1 MSHNVTN
8 IETFWVEL
16 PLREVPARHMVREIP
31 HWNLFEI
38 VKVTLDSGVVGFGET
53 MVYYTWGDETTSEAS
68 KAQVVGKHPAENMWD
83 DQLGA
88 GLQIALFDAAAK
100 AADCPL
106 WQLLGQ
112 QVRDRCHISWWDIDL
127 SAEDWISEARLAAEN
142 GYTAFKTKGRPWWD
156 LIKNT
161 RELCASLPEHFEVDM
176 DFNGFGIDTAHC
188 TRLLKELE
196 AFHNVVMFE
205 SPVPHHDV
213 AGYTFLRQHTHVPIS
228 MHTQHHPGEPSLETA
243 IREEMVDGFVVTGG
257 ATKIQQDAM
266 VCREFNK
273 SFFLQVGGTK
283 IAGTFGL
290 HLGAVL
296 EHARWPSV
304 NCFQLFERDCVATP
318 LEVSNGLCTVPE
330 GPGLGIELDEEA
342 IELFRCEPKEKPYP
356 HPDLVIALR
365 WPSGTTTYYA
375 HCQQFWEDWHRGR
388 LPFFPRGINLEHI
401 ANDGSAD
408 WADLRTRVL
417 QGAVHCSQAPF

>member
-1 MSHNVTN
+1 MSHNVKS
-8 IETFWVEL
+8 IETCWVEL

-38 VKVTLDSGVVGFGET
+38 VRVTLDSGVVGFGET

-68 KAQVVGKHPAENMWD
+68 KAKVIGKHPAETMWD
-83 DQLGA
+83 DELGA

-100 AADCPL
+100 AADCPI

-127 SAEDWISEARLAAEN
+127 SAEDWISEAKLAGES

-156 LIKNT
+156 LIENT
-161 RELCASLPEHFEVDM
+161 RKLCASLPEHFEVDM

-196 AFHNVVMFE
+196 AFHHVVMYE
-205 SPVPHHDV
+205 SPIPHHDV

-228 MHTQHHPGEPSLETA
+228 MHTQNHPEEPSLETA

-257 ATKIQQDAM
+257 ATKIQQDAL

-273 SFFLQVGGTK
+273 SFFLQVVGTK
-283 IAGTFGL
+283 IAGAFAL
-290 HLGAVL
+290 QLGAVL

-304 NCFQLFERDCVATP
+304 NCFQLFEQDCVSTP
-318 LEVSNGLCTVPE
+318 LEVSNGLCTVPD

-342 IELFRCEPKEKPYP
+342 IELFGCEPKEKPYP

-375 HCQQFWEDWHRGR
+375 HCQQFWEDWQRGR

-401 ANDGSAD
+401 SNDGSAD
-408 WADLRTRVL
+408 WADLRSRVL
-417 QGAVHCSQAPF
+417 EGAVHSSEAPF

>member
-1 MSHNVTN
+1 
-8 IETFWVEL
+8 
-16 PLREVPARHMVREIP
+16 
-31 HWNLFEI
+31 
-38 VKVTLDSGVVGFGET
+38 
-53 MVYYTWGDETTSEAS
+53 
-68 KAQVVGKHPAENMWD
+68 MWD

-127 SAEDWISEARLAAEN
+127 SAEDWISECRLAAEN
-142 GYTAFKTKGRPWWD
+142 GYTAYKTKGRPWWS
-156 LIKNT
+156 LIDNL
-161 RELCASLPEHFEVDM
+161 RELCATLPEHFEVDM
-176 DFNGFGIDTAHC
+176 DFNGFGIDTAHS

-196 AFHNVVMFE
+196 QFHHVVMFE
-205 SPVPHHDV
+205 SPIPHHDV

-228 MHTQHHPGEPSLETA
+228 MHTQNHPGEPSLETA

-257 ATKIQQDAM
+257 ATKIQQDAL

-273 SFFLQVGGTK
+273 SFFLQVVGTK
-283 IAGTFGL
+283 IAGAFGL

-304 NCFQLFERDCVATP
+304 NCFQLFERDCVSTP
-318 LEVSNGLCTVPE
+318 LEVSNGLCTVPD

-342 IELFRCEPKEKPYP
+342 IELFGCEPKEKPYP
-356 HPDLVIALR
+356 HPDLVIECNLHDSDNRLLDRVHQVVPREAFRANFLYVLHDALAPGEYSLVVR
-365 WPSGTTTYYA
+365 CGGQEVA
-375 HCQQFWEDWHRGR
+375 RR
-388 LPFFPRGINLEHI
+388 RIVLEPAADAVQPAPV
-401 ANDGSAD
+401 AN
-408 WADLRTRVL
+408 
-417 QGAVHCSQAPF
+417 